1 MRWWSIPVVL
11 ALAWFVFT
19 LTPFWALYDLA
30 RAVQAHDAAYVERH
44 VNFRTLRLSVIR
56 QVAAAAQ
63 ARGDTD
69 GTEPRE
75 RQRVTDALVALA
87 IPIAE
92 SLVTPRTVVDLLDDG
107 WPQSIDLGSP
117 EAGSGEASPVTP
129 SDVAPSERRESG
141 KPGLHVENLHRL
153 VPFYLSS
160 QMRGF
165 RTVVIPVPP
174 EATRA
179 RQFRLRLRLR
189 GWTWRLVDIELPE
202 DLRGRIAQK
211 LARAGRGR

>member
-30 RAVQAHDAAYVERH
+30 RAVQAHDVAYIERH

-56 QVAAAAQ
+56 QAAAAAQ
-63 ARGDTD
+63 ARGET
-69 GTEPRE
+69 GGAEPRE

-92 SLVTPRTVVDLLDDG
+92 SLVTPKTVVDLLDDG
-107 WPQSIDLGSP
+107 WPQSIDL
-117 EAGSGEASPVTP
+117 TP
-129 SDVAPSERRESG
+129 PESG
-141 KPGLHVENLHRL
+141 KEGMPATVPRAPGLQIESLLRL

-160 QMRGF
+160 EMRGF

-174 EATRA
+174 EATRE
-179 RQFRLRLRLR
+179 RRFRLRLRLR

-202 DLRGRIAQK
+202 ELRERIAQK
-211 LARAGRGR
+211 LTRAARGRERLP

>member
-1 MRWWSIPVVL
+1 MRWWSLPLVL
-11 ALAWFVFT
+11 ALGWFVFT

-56 QVAAAAQ
+56 QIAAAAQ
-63 ARGDTD
+63 VRGEA
-69 GTEPRE
+69 GAEPRE
-75 RQRVTDALVALA
+75 RQRITDALVALS

-92 SLVTPRTVVDLLDDG
+92 SLVTPQTVVDLLDDG
-107 WPQSIDLGSP
+107 WLDS
-117 EAGSGEASPVTP
+117 V
-129 SDVAPSERRESG
+129 ESG
-141 KPGLHVENLHRL
+141 PLDLRTSEAPDAAPEPAPKLGLRIENLRRL

-160 QMRGF
+160 EMRGF

-174 EATRA
+174 EAA
-179 RQFRLRLRLR
+179 RDRRLRLRLRLR

-202 DLRGRIAQK
+202 ELRERIAQK
-211 LARAGRGR
+211 VAGPGRGR

>member
-11 ALAWFVFT
+11 ALCWFVFT

-30 RAVQAHDAAYVERH
+30 RAVQAHDVAYIERH

-56 QVAAAAQ
+56 QAAAAAQ
-63 ARGDTD
+63 ARGET
-69 GTEPRE
+69 GGAEPRE

-92 SLVTPRTVVDLLDDG
+92 SLVTPQTVVDLLDDG
-107 WPQSIDLGSP
+107 WPQSIDLGPP
-117 EAGSGEASPVTP
+117 EPRQGDTP
-129 SDVAPSERRESG
+129 GDLR
-141 KPGLHVENLHRL
+141 KPGLHAEGFRRL

-160 QMRGF
+160 EMRGF

-174 EATRA
+174 DETRD
-179 RQFRLRLRLR
+179 RRFRLRLRLR

-202 DLRGRIAQK
+202 ELRERIAQK
-211 LARAGRGR
+211 LARTGRSR